1 MKTSNGFNKLG
12 RVKTSSSLRK
22 LRFFPQVE
30 EKFTTIQE
38 IHNEIELC
46 ISLESIM

>member
-1 MKTSNGFNKLG
+1 
-12 RVKTSSSLRK
+12 
-22 LRFFPQVE
+22 VE

-46 ISLESIM
+46 ISLESIMKLDDEWAVDLF